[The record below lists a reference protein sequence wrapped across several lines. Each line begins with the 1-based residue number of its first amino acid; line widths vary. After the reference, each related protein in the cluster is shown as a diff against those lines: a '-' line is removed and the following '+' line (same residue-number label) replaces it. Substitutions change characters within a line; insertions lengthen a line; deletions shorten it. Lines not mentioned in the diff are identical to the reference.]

1 MNPTQMALAQ
11 KVAFRYGTLPE
22 VEAVA
27 LAGSL
32 RSGFGGDDSDIDIYV
47 YCNADILLDD
57 RQRITLENA
66 RYAEQVDYWGPGDE
80 WIDARTGLTV
90 DVIYFKTDWM
100 EEQLNRVLQ
109 RHEASIGYTTCFWY
123 TVKISTCLL
132 DVTGWFG
139 RMQTLA
145 RQPYPVPLQE
155 AIISLNY
162 PLLRQIIPSYF
173 NQIKHALARRDWV
186 SVNHR
191 LAALFASYFDIL
203 FAVNLLPHPGEKRLL
218 DFAERDCQKLPA
230 HFRAEVESVLAARED
245 VLEKLT
251 LLLNS
256 LDDLLKSEGLV

>member
-1 MNPTQMALAQ
+1 MALAQ
-11 KVAFRYGTLPE
+11 KVAYQYGVLPE

-32 RSGFGGDDSDIDIYV
+32 MSGFGGDDSDLDIYV

-57 RQRITLENA
+57 RQRITLQNA
-66 RYAEQVDYWGPGDE
+66 RYAEQVDYWGPGDM
-80 WIDARTGLTV
+80 WIDVKTRLTV
-90 DVIYFKTDWM
+90 DVIYFKIDWM
-100 EEQLNRVLQ
+100 EEQLNRVLL
-109 RHEASIGYTTCFWY
+109 RHEASIGYTTCFWH
-123 TVKISTCLL
+123 TVKISTSLL

-139 RMQTLA
+139 SMQMLA
-145 RQPYPVPLQE
+145 RQPYPSALQE

-162 PLLRQIIPSYF
+162 LLLRQIIPSYF

-218 DFAERDCQKLPA
+218 DFAERDCKKLPA
-230 HFRAEVESVLAARED
+230 NFRSEVESVLAARED
-245 VLEKLT
+245 VLERLT
-251 LLLNS
+251 ILLNS
-256 LDDLLKSEGLV
+256 FDNLLKSEGLI